1 MVTDFH
7 IDTGLR
13 EEARQQATLYK
24 LLSNEKRV
32 MILWLLSE
40 REMTVSELAASIETT
55 LQNVSQHLRLMKD
68 HGLLES
74 CREGQAVYYHL
85 AENKLLQSSQLL
97 QQASYQ
103 PK

>member
-1 MVTDFH
+1 M
-7 IDTGLR
+7 DTNFR
-13 EEARQQATLYK
+13 EEACKQAALYK

-40 REMTVSELAASIETT
+40 SEMSVSELAANIGTT
-55 LQNVSQHLRLMKD
+55 LQNVSQHLRLMRD

-85 AENKLLQSSQLL
+85 AANKFSYSDRLLIQPRL
-97 QQASYQ
+97 QP